1 MSPGLSD
8 DDLVWYVSYGSNMSA
23 ARFGCY
29 LTGGFPVGAR
39 RRNPGCRDRSAPHR
53 DAAVRLVGG
62 LVFAGDS
69 SVWGGGIAFYD
80 PGADDELA
88 ARAYL
93 VTYGQLADIVAQEV
107 RRPVGSDVIRGDG
120 ALRRWEVPSS
130 VYGTLLQLEDKDG
143 SPMFTITSLK
153 DLEPATPSA
162 AYLRTVLQGL
172 GEAFGWT
179 AEERARYLLR
189 APGVLPGWD
198 ADSLIGLI
206 ELETQED

>member
-1 MSPGLSD
+1 MSPGLD
-8 DDLVWYVSYGSNMSA
+8 DGDLVWYLSYGSNMSA
-23 ARFGCY
+23 ARFRCY
-29 LTGGFPVGAR
+29 LTGGLPVGAR
-39 RRNPGCRDRSAPHR
+39 RLNPGCRDRSAPQR
-53 DAAVRLVGG
+53 DVAVRLAGG

-80 PGADDELA
+80 PGAQDELA

-93 VTYGQLADIVAQEV
+93 VTYGQLTDIVAQEV

-120 ALRRWEVPSS
+120 ACRRWQVASS
-130 VYGTLLQLEDKDG
+130 VYGTLLQLDDNDG
-143 SPMFTITSLK
+143 LPMFTITSLK

-162 AYLRTVLQGL
+162 PYLRTVLRGL

-179 AEERARYLLR
+179 AEERALYLLR
-189 APGVLPGWD
+189 APGVRPGWD
-198 ADSLIGLI
+198 VDSLIGLL